1 MSWQLEPRIPKSHE
15 IRRTLEGRLAWSGSE
30 QWLGGSQAEV
40 GQPREQKAHDPPP
53 TLGKQNAS
61 HLETGSRLLFWRM
74 DPGGPVASGVSW
86 PRSAE
91 WTPLPVPYIFTDGP
105 G

>member
-1 MSWQLEPRIPKSHE
+1 MKVAWPGLALSSGW
-15 IRRTLEGRLAWSGSE
+15 GGARLKWVNPGSKK
-30 QWLGGSQAEV
+30 
-40 GQPREQKAHDPPP
+40 PMTPPP

-61 HLETGSRLLFWRM
+61 HLETGSRLLFWRL